1 MATTA
6 TTPFEVGTI
15 VHIAPQTLLI
25 ARNIREAQPNKAL
38 VASVRD
44 IGVQV
49 PITAVI
55 TTDGAL
61 LVRQGH
67 RRTLAA
73 VEAECQTVP
82 VYVTGTDS
90 TDKDDEIA
98 RIVAQRDENT
108 HRAGLTTTDEIGV
121 VEQLT
126 LLGLSAAQVAKKAR
140 IKRAEVDTALA
151 VSASEVARKATDR
164 YDALTLDQAA
174 VVAEFENDPETVKA
188 LIVAAHEGRFE
199 HTAQRARQDRAAA
212 QAQTDVLAML
222 AQNGVTVVE
231 RPSYEDRSTTGL
243 GNLCPSPED
252 RSELSPTDHAQCP
265 GHVAW
270 LGTEWVT
277 VDETGQI
284 VEFPDEP
291 DEDADAE
298 AWETH
303 EEVCKR
309 INATS
314 RQTQRP
320 TAVYGCNG
328 WSTHGHHDRY
338 GRGGSGSSS
347 KPKASEMTETER
359 EQAKQARNLVIEN
372 NKAWIAAESVRRDWL
387 GTLASRKTAPK
398 GTAAFLATALS
409 KDASVATSTGGN
421 ALAAE
426 WLGIKHT
433 GYGWA
438 DLSPTKTAT
447 ENRALMIVLTQVI
460 AGYESSLTKDS
471 WRHDGTSNSVGRYL
485 RFIQTCGYTLSDVE
499 TFAASK
505 TTA

>member
-6 TTPFEVGTI
+6 TQFEVGTI
-15 VHIAPQTLLI
+15 VHVAPSTLLI
-25 ARNIREAQPNKAL
+25 HRNIRDAQPDKAL

-55 TTDGAL
+55 TTDGEL

-73 VEAECQTVP
+73 VEAEQETVP

-90 TDKDDEIA
+90 TEKDDEIT

-108 HRAGLTTTDEIGV
+108 HRAGLTTADEISV

-140 IKRAEVDTALA
+140 IQRAKVDTALT
-151 VSASEVARKATDR
+151 VSGSTMARKAAER

-174 VVAEFENDPETVKA
+174 VVAEFEDDAETVKA
-188 LIVAAHEGRFE
+188 LVVAVHEGRFE
-199 HTAQRARQDRAAA
+199 HVAQRAREDRA
-212 QAQTDVLAML
+212 QAQARTDVLAML
-222 AQNGVTVVE
+222 AETGVTVIE
-231 RPSYEDRSTTGL
+231 RPSYEDRSTTKA
-243 GNLCPSPED
+243 
-252 RSELSPTDHAQCP
+252 LSDLSASRDARTALNAVEHAQCP

-277 VDETGQI
+277 VDADGQV

-291 DEDADAE
+291 DEEADEE
-298 AWETH
+298 AQQAYQEAC
-303 EEVCKR
+303 ER

-314 RQTQRP
+314 RQVQRP
-320 TAVYGCNG
+320 SPTYGCTG
-328 WSTHGHHDRY
+328 WRGHAHHDRY
-338 GRGGSGSSS
+338 DYGSGSSS
-347 KPKASEMTETER
+347 KPKASEMSEADR
-359 EQAKQARNLVIEN
+359 EKAKKARALVIEN
-372 NKAWIAAESVRRDWL
+372 NKAWTSAESVRRDWL
-387 GTLASRKTAPK
+387 RDFTNRKTPPK
-398 GTAAFLATALS
+398 GTAAFLATALCTDS
-409 KDASVATSTGGN
+409 SVVTSAGGN
-421 ALAAE
+421 ALAAD
-426 WLGIKHT
+426 WLGLKHT

-438 DLSPTKTAT
+438 DLSPAKNAT
-447 ENRALMIVLTQVI
+447 ENRALVIALTQI
-460 AGYESSLTKDS
+460 LAGYESSLTKDS
-471 WRHDGTSNSVGRYL
+471 WRSNGTNNSVGRYL

-499 TFAASK
+499 TFAISK